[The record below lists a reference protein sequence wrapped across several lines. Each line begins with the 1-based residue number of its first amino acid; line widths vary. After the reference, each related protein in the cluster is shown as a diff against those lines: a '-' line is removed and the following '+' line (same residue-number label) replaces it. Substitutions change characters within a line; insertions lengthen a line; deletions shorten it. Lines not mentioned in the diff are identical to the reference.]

1 MKKTG
6 SRKSRWSVPLK
17 YIIFVAKTLFTK
29 TSDGCSV
36 VNIYSYLHFVTCSEW
51 MFQAL
56 AGMAATTCSQHW
68 TPNLGGGSSRNKSF
82 MFSLLHCHTFSTILY
97 DQLKILSFDNDTQYC
112 TKLLAFAIVLKN
124 SFNQFLIHHVNVNV
138 NTTMTTTELVVSFL
152 FICGVKIK
160 YFVSEK
166 KIRRI
171 WRSEEVAKFNENLQE
186 DQETLTQ

>member
-1 MKKTG
+1 
-6 SRKSRWSVPLK
+6 
-17 YIIFVAKTLFTK
+17 
-29 TSDGCSV
+29 
-36 VNIYSYLHFVTCSEW
+36 
-51 MFQAL
+51 
-56 AGMAATTCSQHW
+56 
-68 TPNLGGGSSRNKSF
+68 

-124 SFNQFLIHHVNVNV
+124 SFNQFLIHHVNANV

-160 YFVSEK
+160 YYVSEK

-171 WRSEEVAKFNENLQE
+171 
-186 DQETLTQ
+186 